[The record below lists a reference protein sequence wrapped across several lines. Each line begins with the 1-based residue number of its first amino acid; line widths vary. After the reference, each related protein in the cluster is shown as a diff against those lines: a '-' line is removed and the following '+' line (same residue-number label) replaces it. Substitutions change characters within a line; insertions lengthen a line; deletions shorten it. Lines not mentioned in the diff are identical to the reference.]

1 MSRENRSLEWL
12 KDFESFL
19 RIEEVAAPPRAVS
32 ESIRAAV
39 KADLEPSLKLVAAKL
54 FGLHVI
60 AIGLVVLVCPQL
72 GVGPLL
78 IGGHG
83 VMHVFMAFG
92 RLPCAAL
99 CGGLLLGI
107 SSLLVTLF
115 LRREELRLADRYR
128 FINVTLLASVSF
140 AALMLAGGESDQLS
154 YAFWIL
160 GALAAGWSTLRIG
173 ASVRLRA
180 PQVVIR

>member
-1 MSRENRSLEWL
+1 MSPDYKSREWL
-12 KDFESFL
+12 REFESFL
-19 RIEEVAAPPRAVS
+19 RIEDSSPPRAVS
-32 ESIRAAV
+32 EMIRASV
-39 KADLEPSLKLVAAKL
+39 KMDLEPSLKLVTAKL
-54 FGLHVI
+54 FGLHAV
-60 AIGLVVLVCPQL
+60 AISLVLLVCPQL
-72 GVGPLL
+72 GVGPL

-83 VMHVFMAFG
+83 IMHFFMAFG

-99 CGGLLLGI
+99 CGGLLLGL

-128 FINVTLLASVSF
+128 FLNVTLLASVSF
-140 AALMLAGGESDQLS
+140 AALMLAGGESDQMS

-173 ASVRLRA
+173 SSVRLRP
-180 PQVVIR
+180 PQIALR